1 MGANNEI
8 YLGIGHVSHDEK
20 LGAYYQDFTAAMYHF
35 ENNSL
40 GEFDEKGIP
49 YLIESGRKYYS
60 VVAVI
65 QYGLILHDL
74 ILRNENNLNYKAQLL
89 NCLNWLIEKSEIYKD
104 SIVWRSEENTH
115 YHLEKG
121 WISAMYQ
128 GQAISLFLRAAQM
141 FEDEKYIKLSMDI
154 FKFFKYDYSDG
165 GVKRIDNSGN
175 IWFEEYPTDP
185 PSYVFNGFVYTV
197 FGILDFYRFTKN
209 REAKEL
215 YYACI
220 ETIEKNIHKYDRF
233 YWTVYDQLKKELVSY
248 YYQKNVHIPL
258 VSILYLLTK
267 NEKFDKLEK
276 KWSKQK
282 DSKLNQA
289 LVSIM
294 YRIQPRIIK
303 FLK

>member
-1 MGANNEI
+1 MGANNKI
-8 YLGIGHVSHDEK
+8 YLGVGHVSFDEI
-20 LGAYYQDFTAAMYHF
+20 LGAYYQDFTPAMYHF

-40 GEFDEKGIP
+40 GKFDENGIP
-49 YLIESGRKYYS
+49 YIIEPDRNYYS

-74 ILRNENNLNYKAQLL
+74 ILKGENVLNHQKSLL
-89 NCLNWLIEKSEIYKD
+89 NCLNWLIANSEVFKD
-104 SIVWRSEENTH
+104 SVVWRNAENTH

-141 FEDEKYIKLSMDI
+141 FEDETYIKLSKDI
-154 FKFFKYDYSDG
+154 FMFFKYDYSEG

-185 PSYVFNGFVYTV
+185 PSFVFNGFVYTI
-197 FGILDFYRFTKN
+197 FGILDYYRFTKDQ
-209 REAKEL
+209 EAKDL
-215 YYACI
+215 YDSCI
-220 ETIEKNIHKYDRF
+220 ETVEKNIHKYDRF
-233 YWTVYDQLKKELVSY
+233 YWTLYDQLKKELVSY

-267 NEKFDKLEK
+267 SEKFDRLKK
-276 KWSKQK
+276 KWTKQK
-282 DSKLNQA
+282 NIKVNL
-289 LVSIM
+289 LFVSLM

-303 FLK
+303 LLK